1 MKKLKKGREWHASS
15 SKIGMG
21 DYYGQAVKNPQ
32 AKIVDNSMGYKSMN
46 AKDLKKPP
54 KSLA

>member
-1 MKKLKKGREWHASS
+1 MKKLKKGKEWHASS

-21 DYYGQAVKNPQ
+21 NYYGQGIKQKTARIRENFVGP
-32 AKIVDNSMGYKSMN
+32 ISMN
-46 AKDLKKPP
+46 KKALNKPP